1 MMESNTP
8 SFFLSRKVVPPAI
21 TLCRKR
27 EKLLV
32 IINV

>member
-1 MMESNTP
+1 MMECYTP
-8 SFFLSRKVVPPAI
+8 RFFLSRKVALPAI